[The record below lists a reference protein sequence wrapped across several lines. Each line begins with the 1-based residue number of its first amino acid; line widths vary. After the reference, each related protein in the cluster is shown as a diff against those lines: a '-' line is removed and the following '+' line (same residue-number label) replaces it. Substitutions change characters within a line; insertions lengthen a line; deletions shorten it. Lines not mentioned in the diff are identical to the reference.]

1 MQHQDQFK
9 MNSSIDL
16 PGRVN
21 WRLALGLPMMVL
33 LACFLISR
41 SALFIPGRDIL
52 SNAILADIL
61 ITAPLLYFLAIRKTN
76 VSRWTVARVFIL
88 CLLAAGIILNKADNG
103 LLHFIKAWIS
113 PLIELSLIIFISRK
127 FYLANLHAKSTQRN
141 SIDFLNHC
149 RYIMKEV
156 TGSEKAGNILSSE
169 IAVFYYALVGRKYR
183 KTDHLQ
189 TFSNYREN
197 GIILVL
203 GTFLCLFMIEA
214 IGVHFLIALWQP
226 VVAWVFTI
234 LSLYTC
240 LQLFAHIRATRS
252 RPTRIGATALEL
264 RNGLA
269 ADVTIEF
276 DKIDEIVLSK
286 KISTDGLQVK
296 LALLNGLEP
305 HNVVIRLKETI
316 VVTKIFG
323 IKKKADVILFHIDCP
338 VQFVQSVEKA
348 IASSAIMSK

>member
-1 MQHQDQFK
+1 MLLDQVK
-9 MNSSIDL
+9 MNSSVNL
-16 PGRVN
+16 PGRAN
-21 WRLALGLPMMVL
+21 WKHALGLPMMVL

-76 VSRWTVARVFIL
+76 VSKWTVARVFII

-103 LLHFIKAWIS
+103 LLYFIKIWIS
-113 PLIELSLIIFISRK
+113 PLIEFSLIIFISRK
-127 FYLANLHAKSTQRN
+127 FYLANLHAKSAGLN
-141 SIDFLNHC
+141 SIDFLTHC
-149 RYIMKEV
+149 RFMMKEV

-169 IAVFYYALVGRKYR
+169 IAVFYYALGGRKCR
-183 KTDHLQ
+183 SIDHLQ

-203 GTFLCLFMIEA
+203 GTFLCLFMIET
-214 IGVHFLIALWQP
+214 IGVHFLIALWKP

-240 LQLFAHIRATRS
+240 LQLFAHIRAIRS
-252 RPTRIGATALEL
+252 RPTMIGLSALDL
-264 RNGLA
+264 HNGLA

-276 DKIDEIVLSK
+276 SDIEEVILTK
-286 KISTDGLQVK
+286 KQPDGGEQVR

-305 HNVVIRLKETI
+305 YNVLIRLKKTI
-316 VVTKIFG
+316 IVTKIFG
-323 IKKKADVILFHIDCP
+323 IQKKADVILFHIDRP
-338 VQFVQSVEKA
+338 VEFVQSLEGA
-348 IASSAIMSK
+348 IASDPINIT